1 MSDASERSP
10 DDPILEGA
18 DTAFPVAGLS
28 DQVFYLEGAA
38 VIRTPIRAP
47 QANAFAQRWVR
58 SVRQECLGRTLV
70 SCRRQLEKA
79 LREYVDHDNAKR
91 PHRGLILRV
100 PRNEGAEPVVF
111 ASTAQLRYGTGQG
124 VLSAAVCKR
133 GPLPSAMSAS
143 RRDRR
148 MCQAKQRRQAGQP
161 GAGIGTAAVVP
172 QGSIDS
178 CR

>member
-1 MSDASERSP
+1 MDATLLALGG
-10 DDPILEGA
+10 ILLKA
-18 DTAFPVAGLS
+18 VPTFLLVILLN
-28 DQVFYLEGAA
+28 FYLKAMFFK
-38 VIRTPIRAP
+38 P
-47 QANAFAQRWVR
+47 
-58 SVRQECLGRTLV
+58 
-70 SCRRQLEKA
+70 LEKV
-79 LREYVDHDNAKR
+79 LRECVDHDNAKR